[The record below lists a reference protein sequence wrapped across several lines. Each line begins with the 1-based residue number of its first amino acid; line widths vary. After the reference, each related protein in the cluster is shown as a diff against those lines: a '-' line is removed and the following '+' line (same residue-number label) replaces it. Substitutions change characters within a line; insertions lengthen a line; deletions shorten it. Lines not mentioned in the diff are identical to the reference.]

1 MRFRLSFASL
11 LILFALAVFAGGGF
25 SGGPVSEAFA
35 QGAAPAA
42 APPAP
47 PRDAGEAAKRVL
59 DQMEATL
66 ERRLSE
72 QELTALRNQLDP
84 IREALAAAITQV
96 EPRLAEARDRLNQL
110 GPKPADGAPPE
121 SPEAK
126 QQRDAQ
132 AKAVADLDALVKA
145 LKVQQVR
152 VDQLVDRITEQRR
165 QIFTAQLFERTVP
178 IVDPRFW
185 TQFVED
191 AGRFWISLQ
200 HLVSDWWAH
209 LTDTVGPR
217 QALAAAVMGLVA
229 LIGFVLFY
237 RVMRRHGLYASP
249 DGEPAS
255 KLAKVRAAFRAAG
268 ERALIAP
275 LVLGIAVLIAD
286 NFQLI
291 LPRARPLVPT
301 ALMVAVVIVTLTR
314 GIMQATLAP
323 GAPAYRLVPFGDGYA
338 EALYA
343 AMRRAAW
350 VLVFSVMLLALAG
363 VAIAPVTVTAFI
375 TFASAVAIAGV
386 IFLFLRATTDRSDD
400 DEGPA
405 AEPLPRMIGWTRP
418 ALWLALAVI
427 FGALTAGYVAFGAFL
442 ATRIAA
448 AVVIASAT
456 VMILA
461 LLDALIAE
469 WFGATT
475 VRGRSLAIAIGIRP
489 DRLDLIGTLIG
500 GVLHVFVLFGSV
512 LAVFGSWDFGGAG
525 ARLEDAF
532 FGARFGD
539 MRTLGL
545 ALLSAGVTIA
555 IGFFVMRAVLN
566 WVREQV
572 MPRTKLDAGL
582 QNSIATILGYAGFAV
597 VAGLALRQ
605 IGLDLSN
612 ITIIAGALSVGIGFG
627 LQSIVQNF
635 VSGLILLAERPI
647 RVGDSIVVK
656 GEEGYVR
663 KISVRSTEIE
673 TFERATVIL
682 PNAELIS
689 GVVKNWTHSNT
700 LSRLA
705 VPVRVGFESDP
716 ETVQDELIAAACD
729 NRFVL
734 QQPPPRVYLMR
745 FADLGIDFELRC
757 VVSNV
762 EYALTVKS
770 DLQLAIL
777 KRFRDRGI
785 IMMPTTSYRDSEI
798 KRETPPSPPPEKT

>member
-1 MRFRLSFASL
+1 MRFRSSFSLFLVLACLVLGLSVGGWPSGS
-11 LILFALAVFAGGGF
+11 ALAQ
-25 SGGPVSEAFA
+25 P
-35 QGAAPAA
+35 AAPAA
-42 APPAP
+42 TPAP
-47 PRDAGEAAKRVL
+47 ARDAGDAAKRAL
-59 DQMEATL
+59 DQMETTL

-72 QELTALRNQLDP
+72 RELTALRNQLDP
-84 IREALAAAITQV
+84 IRDALATAITQV

-110 GPKPADGAPPE
+110 GPKPADNAPLE

-132 AKAVADLDALVKA
+132 AKVVADLDALVKA

-185 TQFVED
+185 TQFAD
-191 AGRFWISLQ
+191 DLGRFWISLQ
-200 HLVSDWWAH
+200 HLASDWWAY
-209 LTDTVGPR
+209 LTDIVGSGR
-217 QALAAAVMGLVA
+217 VAGAAVMGLAA
-229 LIGFVLFY
+229 LIGFVVLY
-237 RVMRRHGLYASP
+237 RMMRRHGLYAAP
-249 DGEPAS
+249 EGEPAT
-255 KLAKVRAAFRAAG
+255 KLAKVRAAFRTAG
-268 ERALIAP
+268 ERALVVP
-275 LVLGIAVLIAD
+275 LIVGVAALIAD
-286 NFQLI
+286 NFQLV

-301 ALMVAVVIVTLTR
+301 AVLVAVVIVALTR

-323 GAPAYRLVPFGDGYA
+323 GAPAYRLVAFSDSYA
-338 EALYA
+338 EALFA

-350 VLVFSVMLLALAG
+350 VMAFSVVLLALAG
-363 VAIAPVTVTAFI
+363 VAVAPVTVTAFI
-375 TFASAVAIAGV
+375 TFASAIVLAGIIV
-386 IFLFLRATTDRSDD
+386 LFLRATTDTPEESDQ
-400 DEGPA
+400 PA
-405 AEPLPRMIGWTRP
+405 AAPPPPRVAGWTRP

-427 FGALTAGYVAFGAFL
+427 IGALLAGYIAFGAFL

-448 AVVIASAT
+448 AVVIACAT

-500 GVLHVFVLFGSV
+500 GVLHVFVLFGSL

-539 MRTLGL
+539 MRSLGL

-555 IGFFVMRAVLN
+555 IGFFGVRAVLN
-566 WVREQV
+566 WVRDQV
-572 MPRTKLDAGL
+572 MPRTKLDSGL

-605 IGLDLSN
+605 LGLDLSN

-700 LSRLA
+700 LSRLT

-716 ETVQDELIAAACD
+716 EVVQDELIAAACD

-762 EYALTVKS
+762 EYSLTVKS
-770 DLQLAIL
+770 DLQLSIL
-777 KRFRDRGI
+777 KRFRDKGI

-798 KRETPPSPPPEKT
+798 KREVPPPSPAPEKG